1 MKKLFVFFTVFC
13 LTILSCTDK
22 KKKTDK
28 QVEEAVKKID
38 SIEADVKKDIETL
51 EKTTKN
57 VEEDLKELD
66 TI

>member
-1 MKKLFVFFTVFC
+1 MKKILMFFVVAC
-13 LTILSCTDK
+13 LAVACTDK

-28 QVEEAVKKID
+28 KVEEAVQKID

-57 VEEDLKELD
+57 VEEGLKELD
-66 TI
+66 NI